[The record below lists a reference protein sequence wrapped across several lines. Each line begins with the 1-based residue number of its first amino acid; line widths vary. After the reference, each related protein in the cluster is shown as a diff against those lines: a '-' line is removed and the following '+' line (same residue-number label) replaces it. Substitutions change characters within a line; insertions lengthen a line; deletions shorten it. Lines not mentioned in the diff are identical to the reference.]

1 MKLAVSRPKTSFGFG
16 SRKLNL
22 ILPVLAAFLIS
33 SCSSSS
39 TSCDDSSGVAE
50 FGKSRHVVILLDD
63 SSSMEFLASEVVEGF
78 NKLISDLPQSST
90 VSLYGFGTGRNL
102 RVIHERQ
109 SVSSLPALNL
119 RTYVPDGQTP
129 LYDSVSN
136 VLTRFESQSA
146 IQRME
151 PMTFI
156 IISDGG
162 ENSSVSYSLNQTRE
176 KVNGAQTRGT
186 KILFFALGTEAAEE
200 AINLGI
206 PASSTR
212 EFNPDSDGV
221 EEVFDN
227 IGGGFGQGG
236 DSSQCQRFVP

>member
-1 MKLAVSRPKTSFGFG
+1 MKLALSRPNTSFGFG
-16 SRKLNL
+16 SRKLRFA
-22 ILPVLAAFLIS
+22 LPVLAAFLIS

-39 TSCDDSSGVAE
+39 TSCDKSSGIAE
-50 FGKSRHVVILLDD
+50 FGKSPHVVILLDD
-63 SSSMEFLASEVVEGF
+63 SSSMEYLASEVVEGF
-78 NKLISDLPQSST
+78 NNLISGLPQSAT
-90 VSLYGFGTGRNL
+90 VSLYGFGTGKNL
-102 RVIHERQ
+102 SVIQERQ
-109 SVSSLPALNL
+109 PASTFPVLNL
-119 RTYVPDGQTP
+119 QTYVPDGQTP

-136 VLTRFESQSA
+136 MLARFESESA
-146 IQRME
+146 IQRMK
-151 PMTFI
+151 PTTFI

-162 ENSSVSYSLNQTRE
+162 ENSSISYSLNQTRE
-176 KVNGAQTRGT
+176 KVKNAQSRGT

-227 IGGGFGQGG
+227 IGGGFGQGV
-236 DSSQCQRFVP
+236 DSTQCQSLIP